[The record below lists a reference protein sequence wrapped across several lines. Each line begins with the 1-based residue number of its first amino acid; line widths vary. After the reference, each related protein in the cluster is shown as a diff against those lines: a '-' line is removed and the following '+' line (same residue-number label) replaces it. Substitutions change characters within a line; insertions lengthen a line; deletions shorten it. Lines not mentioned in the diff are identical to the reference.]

1 LAASGGGAQVEVS
14 RKVSD
19 ELIEIIINNTRRI
32 QDRVREL
39 AAAIK
44 GVTTAPE
51 FSPADFGV
59 CGSRDRVLTSVCR
72 HKGVALYAEGLESLS
87 LIQADEHRLFNVLYN
102 VIDNAIPEVPAGGS
116 VTVRGQVDVGTDAL
130 VISVARYGKRDAP

>member
-1 LAASGGGAQVEVS
+1 MAADLLEEIKIAEVARALGDIGHDVKNMLMPVLTGVDLLREEVQEILGRLATNGGGAQVEVS

-72 HKGVALYAEGLESLS
+72 PNGVAVC
-87 LIQADEHRLFNVLYN
+87 RR
-102 VIDNAIPEVPAGGS
+102 P
-116 VTVRGQVDVGTDAL
+116 
-130 VISVARYGKRDAP
+130 